1 MRLIEAMKAQGVLTR
16 LSAKLRLRLWSDLL
30 LYSDGGGKALSL
42 IVIFVG
48 VSAVAEMAIFSS
60 LIIFLAQI
68 SPGSGQ
74 TVLENE
80 VVIAILAYFEHLTEW
95 ISLDLV
101 FLILIVLM
109 LTLRELSRFFVLILN
124 RRGMSEIEFNLRS
137 KLISSL
143 LNAEYLCTD
152 QVGAGVFTEMIGM
165 KTSDSSKLYQF
176 ISQFSS
182 LFFTILTYF
191 MVVLI
196 ASPATALTA
205 VCLALIFYF
214 AMGKPLRLKK
224 NLAEKSVDLSFKLSQ
239 RAERLYAMRRSIK
252 VDDLIDF
259 ERKQSEKLA
268 RSIYSVSL
276 RAERAGALLMGSLT
290 VGVISSLLVI
300 TLFLLKEG
308 FLDIVLISTGLL
320 MLMRVLP
327 LIMGVNRMRNVIV
340 SYSPSFL
347 AVHQA
352 ISTFQSHR
360 ERLTSNASISKGPK
374 TFNISSL
381 DFRYNNA
388 NSDVLKNINVD
399 LIVGQTTSLV
409 GRSGAGK
416 STVIDLLTRLYNF
429 DKGRILLNGIDIRDL
444 GLPEYRSLIAY
455 YPQDAAIFDGSLL
468 YNLRIRNPEASL
480 DKINK
485 VIEITGLDKLLKEL
499 PRGYDTIIG
508 SEGLKLSGGQ
518 RQRLALC
525 SILLK
530 DSKICLLDEPTSALD
545 EQNAQRLVT
554 FIKSL
559 ACREKKLVIIVSHQW
574 SVVRQLDRMI
584 KLEAGTVIYDGPPDK
599 QKFD

>member
-1 MRLIEAMKAQGVLTR
+1 MHR
-16 LSAKLRLRLWSDLL
+16 
-30 LYSDGGGKALSL
+30 
-42 IVIFVG
+42 
-48 VSAVAEMAIFSS
+48 
-60 LIIFLAQI
+60 
-68 SPGSGQ
+68 P
-74 TVLENE
+74 
-80 VVIAILAYFEHLTEW
+80 
-95 ISLDLV
+95 
-101 FLILIVLM
+101 
-109 LTLRELSRFFVLILN
+109 SR
-124 RRGMSEIEFNLRS
+124 
-137 KLISSL
+137 
-143 LNAEYLCTD
+143 
-152 QVGAGVFTEMIGM
+152 AGVFTEMIGM
-165 KTSDSSKLYQF
+165 KTSDSAKLYQF

-182 LFFTILTYF
+182 LFVTILTYF

-196 ASPATALTA
+196 ASPATAFTA

-214 AMGKPLRLKK
+214 AMGKPIRLKK

-268 RSIYSVSL
+268 RSIYTVSL

-308 FLDIVLISTGLL
+308 YLDVVLISTGLL
-320 MLMRVLP
+320 MLMRVIP

-340 SYSPSFL
+340 TYAPSFL

-352 ISTFQSHR
+352 ISIFQSHR
-360 ERLTSNASISKGPK
+360 EILTSNASISKDLR

-388 NSDVLKNINVD
+388 NSDVLKSINID
-399 LIVGQTTSLV
+399 LFAGQAVGLV

-416 STVIDLLTRLYNF
+416 STLIDLLTRLYRSEN
-429 DKGRILLNGIDIRDL
+429 GRILLNGVDIRDL
-444 GLPEYRSLIAY
+444 GLPEYRSLLAY
-455 YPQDAAIFDGSLL
+455 YPQDAAIFEGSLL

-480 DKINK
+480 DKIRK
-485 VIEITGLDKLLKEL
+485 VIEITGLDKLVTEL

-545 EQNAQRLVT
+545 EHNAQRLVK

-559 ACREKKLVIIVSHQW
+559 ACGEKKLMIIVSHQW
-574 SVVRQLDRMI
+574 SVVEQLDRMI
-584 KLEAGTVIYDGPPDK
+584 KLESGKVVYDGPPDK